1 MCVEYLENLLHEDSY
16 NFDIPE
22 LEVRL
27 DSVPVPEIS
36 EQMDISDA
44 PPLCEC
50 DELGSLYGLC
60 KIARS
65 GDETMTEEV
74 INSSWCELA
83 PRSLIVSGIVL
94 SPPPES
100 GSVVVPDPVE
110 SHGQWGCFR

>member
-1 MCVEYLENLLHEDSY
+1 MCVEYLENL
-16 NFDIPE
+16 P
-22 LEVRL
+22 

-36 EQMDISDA
+36 EQMDRSDA

-50 DELGSLYGLC
+50 DELGSLYGLY

-65 GDETMTEEV
+65 VDETMTEEV

>member
-1 MCVEYLENLLHEDSY
+1 MCVEYLENL
-16 NFDIPE
+16 P
-22 LEVRL
+22 

-44 PPLCEC
+44 PPLLCEC

-74 INSSWCELA
+74 INSSWCELG
-83 PRSLIVSGIVL
+83 PRSLIVSEI
-94 SPPPES
+94 
-100 GSVVVPDPVE
+100 VPDPVE
-110 SHGQWGCFR
+110 SHGQWGCVR